1 MLICIDVGN
10 TQVYGGFYQDNNFIH
25 SFRINTKVGWSSD
38 QLGIFLKSFCH
49 EHAINIEQVESI
61 AVSSVVPSFDHHL
74 QNACLK
80 YFKKRAL
87 FVKAG
92 VKSGLSVAKFK
103 NSHEIG
109 ADLICSA
116 VGAINLHPNTN
127 LLIIDMGTA
136 TTICAVNKSK
146 EFLTGLIIPGIKT
159 QNDSLAISAEKLFSV
174 ELVKP
179 KTIMSGSTVESIQ
192 NGIYYSHIGGIKYLL
207 QKLGKAAFGEEKSL
221 VIATGGY
228 SRIFTDS
235 GLFELFD
242 PDLVL
247 KGLVKIIELNKEKE

>member
-1 MLICIDVGN
+1 MLVCIDVGN
-10 TQVYGGFYQDNNFIH
+10 TQVYGGFYQDGNFIH

-49 EHAINIEQVESI
+49 EHAIDIEQVNEI

-87 FVKAG
+87 FVKMG
-92 VKSGLSVAKFK
+92 VKTGLSVTKFK
-103 NSHEIG
+103 NAHEIG

-116 VGAINLHPNTN
+116 VGAINLHPNAN
-127 LLIIDMGTA
+127 ILIVDMGTA
-136 TTICAVNKSK
+136 TTITAVSKAK
-146 EFLTGLIIPGIKT
+146 EFLTGLIMPGIKT
-159 QNDSLAISAEKLFSV
+159 QSESLSSSAEKLFSV

-179 KTIMSGSTVESIQ
+179 KGIMSSSTVESIQ
-192 NGIYYSHIGGIKYLL
+192 NGIYYSNIGGIKYLIHE
-207 QKLGKAAFGEEKSL
+207 LGKAAFHNEKYI

-228 SRIFTDS
+228 SRIFESSD
-235 GLFELFD
+235 LFEFFD

-247 KGLVKIIELNKEKE
+247 KGLVKIMELNKE

>member
-10 TQVYGGFYQDNNFIH
+10 TQVYGGFYHDGAFIH
-25 SFRINTKVGWSSD
+25 SFRLNVKVGWSSD
-38 QLGIFLKSFCH
+38 QLGIFLKSFCR
-49 EHAINIEQVESI
+49 EHAIDTEKVASI

-87 FVKAG
+87 FVKSG
-92 VKSGLSVAKFK
+92 VKSGLSVTKFK

-116 VGAINLHPNTN
+116 VGAINLYPNTN
-127 LLIIDMGTA
+127 LLIVDMGTA
-136 TTICAVNKSK
+136 TTICAVNKAK

-159 QNDSLAISAEKLFSV
+159 QNDSLALSAEKLFSV
-174 ELVKP
+174 ELLKP
-179 KTIMSGSTVESIQ
+179 KSIMSGSTVESIQ

-207 QKLGKAAFGEEKSL
+207 HKLGKAAFAEEKSL

-228 SRIFTDS
+228 SRIFADT
-235 GLFELFD
+235 GLFEVID

-247 KGLVKIIELNKEKE
+247 KGLVKIIELNKE